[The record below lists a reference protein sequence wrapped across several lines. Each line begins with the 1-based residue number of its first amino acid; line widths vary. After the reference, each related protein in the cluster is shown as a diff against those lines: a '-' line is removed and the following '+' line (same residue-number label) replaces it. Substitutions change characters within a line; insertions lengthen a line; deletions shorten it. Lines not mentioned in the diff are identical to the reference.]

1 MTLRELVHGCTFDDI
16 LLAPQFSLVESR
28 DPAAIDLCSRLTRR
42 LTINRPVV
50 SANMDTVTRAPMA
63 IVMAEEGGIGII
75 DRGFRPGDIGPQVR
89 EVQVVKR
96 SQHGVIRDPYTIQP
110 DATVA
115 EAAVAML
122 RSRVGTLV
130 VIDGSGKLVG
140 LLTERDIRFLSDS
153 TARVAERM
161 TPRDQLVLHEGE
173 LSLPAAERLMIER
186 KVKKLPLVA
195 GDGTL
200 LGLITSRDLLRQRRL
215 PFASRDDLGRLR
227 VGAAIGARGD
237 FIERAAELLRAGA
250 DLLVIDIAHGH
261 SLVMERAL
269 AAVRARFPDA
279 EVIAGNVATAEGAR
293 FLADRGASA
302 VKVGIGPGGGCTTRI
317 TTSFGVPQLQAL
329 VDCRAALGGEL
340 PIIADGGIK
349 RHGSLCEALL
359 MGGDTV
365 MLGSAFAGTQESPG
379 EIVQKS
385 VLLPESQKP
394 VQVPFKVL
402 RGMASIQAI
411 KDRLDVEDAD
421 LIDLQAL
428 GAEGMEVSVPLRGS
442 ARSVFQDMMRH
453 LCSSI
458 SYGGADSLAGLRAR
472 FDADPMRYVIKL
484 SPAARRESYERGV

>member
-16 LLAPQFSLVESR
+16 LLTPQFSLVESR
-28 DPAAIDLCSRLTRR
+28 DPAAIDLRSRLTKG

-89 EVQVVKR
+89 EVQIVKR
-96 SQHGVIRDPYTIQP
+96 TQHGVIRDPYTIEP

-115 EAAVAML
+115 EAAAAML

-130 VIDGSGKLVG
+130 VVDGSRKLVG

-153 TARVAERM
+153 TARVSERM
-161 TPRDQLVLHEGE
+161 TPREQLVLHEGD
-173 LSLPAAERLMIER
+173 LGLAAAERLMIER
-186 KVKKLPLVA
+186 KMKKLPLVSA
-195 GDGTL
+195 DGTL

-215 PFASRDDLGRLR
+215 PFATRDDLGRLR

-237 FIERAAELLRAGA
+237 YLERAAELLHTGT
-250 DLLVIDIAHGH
+250 DVLVIDIAHGH
-261 SLVMERAL
+261 SVVMERAL
-269 AAVRARFPDA
+269 AGVRARFPDA

-293 FLADRGASA
+293 FLAERGASA

-329 VDCRAALGGEL
+329 VECRQALGGEV
-340 PIIADGGIK
+340 PIIADGGVK
-349 RHGSLCEALL
+349 RHGSICEALL
-359 MGGDTV
+359 LGGDTV

-394 VQVPFKVL
+394 VKVAFKVL

-421 LIDLQAL
+421 VIDLQAM

-442 ARSVFQDMMRH
+442 ARSVLQDMMKH

-472 FDADPMRYVIKL
+472 FDADPMKYVIRL
-484 SPAARRESYERGV
+484 SVAARRESYER

>member
-28 DPAAIDLCSRLTRR
+28 DPAAIDLRSRLTKR

-75 DRGFRPGDIGPQVR
+75 DRGFRPGDIAPQVR

-96 SQHGVIRDPYTIQP
+96 SQHGVIRDPYTIEP

-115 EAAVAML
+115 EAAGAML

-130 VIDGSGKLVG
+130 VVDGSRRLVG

-153 TARVAERM
+153 TGRVAERM
-161 TPRDQLVLHEGE
+161 TPRDRLVLHEGD
-173 LSLPAAERLMIER
+173 LPLAAAERVMVDR

-195 GDGTL
+195 PDGTL
-200 LGLITSRDLLRQRRL
+200 IGLITSRDLLRQRRL
-215 PFASRDDLGRLR
+215 PFATRDDLGRLR

-237 FIERAAELLRAGA
+237 FLERAAELLQAGA
-250 DLLVIDIAHGH
+250 DVLVIDIAHGH
-261 SLVMERAL
+261 STVMERAL
-269 AAVRARFPDA
+269 AAVRARFPEA

-329 VDCRAALGGEL
+329 VECREAVGDEV

-349 RHGSLCEALL
+349 RHGSICEALL

-365 MLGSAFAGTQESPG
+365 MLGGAFAGTQESPG

-385 VLLPESQKP
+385 VLLPEAQKT
-394 VQVPFKVL
+394 VKVPFKVL

-421 LIDLQAL
+421 VIDLQAM

-442 ARSVFQDMMRH
+442 ARSVFQDMMKH

-472 FDADPMRYVIKL
+472 FDADPMRYVIRL
-484 SPAARRESYERGV
+484 SAAARRESYER

>member
-1 MTLRELVHGCTFDDI
+1 MTLRELIHGCTFDDI
-16 LLAPQFSLVESR
+16 LLAPQFSLIESR
-28 DPAAIDLCSRLTRR
+28 DPAAIDLRSRLTTG
-42 LTINRPVV
+42 LSISRPVV

-96 SQHGVIRDPYTIQP
+96 SQHGVIHDPYTIEP

-115 EAAVAML
+115 EAAAAML

-130 VIDGSGKLVG
+130 VVDGARKVVG
-140 LLTERDIRFLSDS
+140 LLTERDIRFLTDS
-153 TARVAERM
+153 TQRVAERM
-161 TPRDQLVLHEGE
+161 TPRDQLVLHEGD
-173 LSLPAAERLMIER
+173 LSLPDAERLMVAR
-186 KVKKLPLVA
+186 KVKKLPLVRP
-195 GDGTL
+195 DGTL
-200 LGLITSRDLLRQRRL
+200 IGLITSRDLLRQRRL
-215 PFASRDDLGRLR
+215 PFATRDDLGRLR

-237 FIERAAELLRAGA
+237 YLERAAELLRAGA
-250 DLLVIDIAHGH
+250 DVLVIDIAHGH
-261 SLVMERAL
+261 SVVMERAL
-269 AAVRARFPDA
+269 AGVRARFPDA

-302 VKVGIGPGGGCTTRI
+302 VKVGIGPGGGCTTRV

-329 VDCRAALGGEL
+329 VDCREGVGDDV
-340 PIIADGGIK
+340 PVIADGGIK

-379 EIVQKS
+379 EVVQKS
-385 VLLPESQKP
+385 VLLPESQKT
-394 VQVPFKVL
+394 VKVPFKVL

-421 LIDLQAL
+421 VIDLQAL

-442 ARSVFQDMMRH
+442 ARSVFQDMMKH

-458 SYGGADSLAGLRAR
+458 SYGGADSLGDLRAR
-472 FDADPMRYVIKL
+472 FAADPLRYVVRL
-484 SPAARRESYERGV
+484 SVAARRESYER

>member
-16 LLAPQFSLVESR
+16 LLAPQFSLIESR
-28 DPAAIDLCSRLTRR
+28 DPATIDLRSRLTKG
-42 LTINRPVV
+42 LSISRPVV

-75 DRGFRPGDIGPQVR
+75 DRGFRPGDIEPQIR
-89 EVQVVKR
+89 EVQIVKR
-96 SQHGVIRDPYTIQP
+96 SQHGVIHDPYTIES

-115 EAAVAML
+115 EAAAAML

-130 VIDGSGKLVG
+130 VVDGARKLVG
-140 LLTERDIRFLSDS
+140 LLTERDIRFLTDS

-161 TPRDQLVLHEGE
+161 TPRDQLVLHEGD
-173 LSLPAAERLMIER
+173 LSLPDAERLMVAR
-186 KVKKLPLVA
+186 KVKKLPLVRA
-195 GDGTL
+195 DGTL
-200 LGLITSRDLLRQRRL
+200 IGLITSRDLLRQRRL
-215 PFASRDDLGRLR
+215 PFATRDDLGRLR

-237 FIERAAELLRAGA
+237 YLERAAELLRAGA
-250 DLLVIDIAHGH
+250 DVLVIDIAHGH
-261 SLVMERAL
+261 SVVMERAL
-269 AAVRARFPDA
+269 AAVRARFPGA

-329 VDCRAALGGEL
+329 VDCREGVGDAV
-340 PIIADGGIK
+340 PVIADGGIK
-349 RHGSLCEALL
+349 RHGSVCEALL

-379 EIVQKS
+379 EVVQKS
-385 VLLPESQKP
+385 VLLPESQKT
-394 VQVPFKVL
+394 VKVPFKVL

-421 LIDLQAL
+421 VIDLQAL

-442 ARSVFQDMMRH
+442 ARSVFQDMMKH

-458 SYGGADSLAGLRAR
+458 SYGGADSLSDLRAR
-472 FDADPMRYVIKL
+472 FDRDPRRYVIRL
-484 SPAARRESYERGV
+484 SAAARRESYER